1 MSCLFVAVNT
11 ADVRQTKAAV
21 KKSKRIVSRFDMC
34 FLDMTMPPAK
44 KWAMSIARANS
55 SAIGLA
61 NIIVRTRFGRV
72 G

>member
-1 MSCLFVAVNT
+1 VAVNT

-44 KWAMSIARANS
+44 KGQQLKCDRPSGHGFCARIAVQFAC
-55 SAIGLA
+55 
-61 NIIVRTRFGRV
+61 RFK
-72 G
+72 